1 MDLNEIL
8 TKERDSLRDENIELR
23 KRIHQLEISLQKAL
37 DMLENDYR
45 IFDSSK
51 LITGYVDPDCGD
63 LSSSENPEDVILSK
77 IKNHDKISGGMIM
90 IPLVKFKLFDTDL
103 NTNLS
108 NVQQNV
114 SRVSGHLQK
123 WEIFLSKI
131 SNSSHF
137 IGISHTDQDMLTIT
151 FPIKFSE
158 LTPLDKSDLI
168 KELSPTLK
176 LLEDSDLL

>member
-1 MDLNEIL
+1 MGNWKLDFE
-8 TKERDSLRDENIELR
+8 DEY
-23 KRIHQLEISLQKAL
+23 
-37 DMLENDYR
+37 YR

-51 LITGYVDPDCGD
+51 LIAGYFDPDYGD
-63 LSSSENPEDVILSK
+63 LSAAENQEDVILSK

-114 SRVSGHLQK
+114 SRVSEHLQK
-123 WEIFLSKI
+123 WDNFLSKI

-158 LTPLDKSDLI
+158 LIPLDKSDLI
-168 KELSPTLK
+168 KELSPILK
-176 LLEDSDLL
+176 LLEDYDLL

>member
-1 MDLNEIL
+1 MW
-8 TKERDSLRDENIELR
+8 K
-23 KRIHQLEISLQKAL
+23 LEFE
-37 DMLENDYR
+37 DGYFR
-45 IFDSSK
+45 IFDSKK
-51 LITGYVDPDCGD
+51 LIAGYFDPDYGD
-63 LSSSENPEDVILSK
+63 LSKTKNPEDIILLK
-77 IKNHDKISGGMIM
+77 IKNHELVLGGMIM

-114 SRVSGHLQK
+114 SRVSEHLQK
-123 WEIFLSKI
+123 WDNFLSKI

-168 KELSPTLK
+168 KKLSPTLK